1 MSANPVEMTIFAIIG
16 FTVALINVPAIVV
29 IFTSKAIK
37 KYKELVLIG
46 GLCAV
51 DVFCALFNSIAS
63 IDRLISFPNGTD
75 TLVPQMACFFTYYV
89 VVFFYAQLLVGIMI
103 LLVSC
108 ERFIVVFLPL
118 FYTSVT
124 RRKLI
129 FTMIACL
136 LLCFLLHLAV
146 YFYIIATSPP
156 NTLINAFCYSAFV
169 YPPIVANLLM
179 TIRLAATGLGIA
191 LYLPITI
198 RIFQLKVAISNA
210 QKKAVFISTSN
221 SATPQGGSQQPLN
234 SVTQNNSNIR
244 FSVTIGLTCLSDL
257 VLLFIP
263 DIIINF
269 DLFQLRAHHLIFSR
283 ASLLKTVIN
292 LFIYTFRHNE
302 LRKEVMM
309 RLCSYH
315 L

>member
-103 LLVSC
+103 LLVS
-108 ERFIVVFLPL
+108 
-118 FYTSVT
+118 S
-124 RRKLI
+124 
-129 FTMIACL
+129 CL